1 MNLLRFYPAPAL
13 TRYLP
18 LIFGTLLLL
27 SACGGEEK
35 EDFYSRQPNTIYDEF
50 MNNLREQCG
59 NAYAGELT
67 EEPEGDDMLDG
78 DEQLIAHFTVCEPD
92 EDVVKIAFHIETA
105 PGEWDRSRTWIF
117 EQSPRG
123 ISLRHDHRNPDGS
136 SAENTM
142 YGGPSRGLLNV
153 DGNRMEFVSV
163 ERTEESGIA
172 RGWRV
177 LIEPG
182 EHYVY
187 GTYRVQDW
195 SWRVDFDLT
204 EPVETPPAAWGQEE
218 NTEV

>member
-1 MNLLRFYPAPAL
+1 MANVILSLPYSPNILSVMNLLRFYPAPAL

-18 LIFGTLLLL
+18 LIFGTLLIL

-105 PGEWDRSRTWIF
+105 PGEWDRSRT
-117 EQSPRG
+117 
-123 ISLRHDHRNPDGS
+123 
-136 SAENTM
+136 
-142 YGGPSRGLLNV
+142 
-153 DGNRMEFVSV
+153 
-163 ERTEESGIA
+163 
-172 RGWRV
+172 
-177 LIEPG
+177 
-182 EHYVY
+182 
-187 GTYRVQDW
+187 
-195 SWRVDFDLT
+195 
-204 EPVETPPAAWGQEE
+204 
-218 NTEV
+218 